1 MNELDHLKDNCL
13 NCTIPSKKIDTI
25 YKVLI
30 FYKKMLT
37 YLYKCITLY
46 LTPKFLTIE
55 SIEGDIMRNSISS
68 IERTTTVASVVEK
81 LRRKIIL
88 NGYIKGVSLT
98 EVELATSYGVSRGSI
113 RSALQVLEG
122 EGLVETLPNGR
133 KIVIGLSEK
142 DIHDLYRVRA
152 ILESEAVKTILEC
165 PYLNYAPL
173 ANDVHEFEELLK
185 EDDEDAL
192 IKKRIRI
199 NIRFH
204 RTLME
209 MCGNRSLIRCW
220 IQQQSLAETLAEIN
234 SEVLQVKS
242 HHEEYIQKH
251 QEILRLLILKSPTAV
266 DYIKE
271 HIEEDAL
278 QVTLSGIRNQKWGE

>member
-1 MNELDHLKDNCL
+1 
-13 NCTIPSKKIDTI
+13 
-25 YKVLI
+25 
-30 FYKKMLT
+30 
-37 YLYKCITLY
+37 
-46 LTPKFLTIE
+46 
-55 SIEGDIMRNSISS
+55 MRNSISS

-88 NGYIKGVSLT
+88 NGYIKGISLT

-271 HIEEDAL
+271 HLESFGDMTWDEVQDEMKRLMEEYPDTYTTEDTA
-278 QVTLSGIRNQKWGE
+278 VRRAVINLSGGKLTSEDLNKYKDK